1 MEKRR
6 AAKAQTSSKT
16 SPARRAPERAPSL
29 GPEAWIAAA
38 WQVIAREGVA
48 GVRIE
53 PLAVTLGVTKGS
65 FYWHFTDRAALLDA
79 LLVDWERRGTLAVI
93 EHVNKSASDARVR
106 LETLFRYTTA
116 VPDAAGVEHAVR
128 AWGASDAKVRLLL
141 AKVDEQRERYVAEQL
156 VAAGVPEDRA
166 AMRARALY
174 LALIGEYTR
183 VAHGARQTPRA
194 AWDELLV
201 LVLDERARGARSR

>member
-6 AAKAQTSSKT
+6 AARAQTSSKAR
-16 SPARRAPERAPSL
+16 PAKRAAERAPSL

-79 LLVDWERRGTLAVI
+79 LLADWERRGTLAVI
-93 EHVNKSASDARVR
+93 EHVNKSASDARAR

-128 AWGASDAKVRLLL
+128 AWGASDAKVRRAL

-156 VAAGVPEDRA
+156 VEAGVAEDRA
-166 AMRARALY
+166 KLRARSLY

-183 VAHGARQTPRA
+183 VAHGAPQTHRA
-194 AWDELLV
+194 AWDELLARM
-201 LVLDERARGARSR
+201 LDEPPTVPQSR

>member
-6 AAKAQTSSKT
+6 KPVSKAKPKT
-16 SPARRAPERAPSL
+16 SPSARSPSL
-29 GPEAWIAAA
+29 GPEAWIAAG
-38 WQVIAREGVA
+38 WQAIAREGVA

-53 PLAVTLGVTKGS
+53 PLAAKLGVTKGS

-79 LLVDWERRGTLAVI
+79 LLDDWERRGTLAVI
-93 EHVNKSASDARVR
+93 EHVNQSSRDARGR
-106 LETLFRYTTA
+106 LATLFRYTTA

-128 AWGASDAKVRLLL
+128 AWGASDAKVRRLL

-156 VAAGVPEDRA
+156 VEAGVPEDRA
-166 AMRARALY
+166 KLRARSLY

-183 VAHGARQTPRA
+183 VAHGAPQTHRA
-194 AWDELLV
+194 AWDELLARM
-201 LVLDERARGARSR
+201 LDEPPTVPQSR